1 MLKTIAPSLRGARSC
16 SQSIARTKKSGGK
29 AAFTFS
35 NALRTRRFTYSS
47 IAKSIAPL
55 LRGAKKRK
63 KSLSF
68 LHGPNKTSE
77 PTRKNKR
84 KKSVDVFLAFQLK
97 PRLVSNSIYEKE
109 IH

>member
-1 MLKTIAPSLRGARSC
+1 MAKTNRRRRKYQAIEPHHFA
-16 SQSIARTKKSGGK
+16 
-29 AAFTFS
+29 

-47 IAKSIAPL
+47 MPNQSP
-55 LRGAKKRK
+55 RYCGAQKKRK